1 MKIFTL
7 VFLYFSSQFACA
19 FGLSDHKRVTLQ
31 AVSEFNACF
40 AGSIDS
46 LSTDVL
52 WMSDLDEDLNV
63 IRKDLF
69 YSHYY
74 NPEKPLKMFRYD
86 SSVRV
91 KVLTKEIEVDD
102 SLYGRYNDFS
112 LTDLGHLIHHVQDMA
127 APPHVVPVSHG
138 LTDGFEQN
146 TEVSGEI
153 SSGLSCDDIKHL
165 SASYTSVHQQTAQT
179 TLNKVRSSSFWLQ
192 VEPLTPGGQIVKAL
206 LSVVNFWSPSSDTSF
221 GEYGILGNVY
231 GQSHFTIADKSYTV
245 SPDFYQ
251 EFKRQQLKLAVQGSL
266 RSLALYYL
274 KN

>member
-1 MKIFTL
+1 MKTL
-7 VFLYFSSQFACA
+7 ILISLLFAGQYAHA
-19 FGLSDHKRVTLQ
+19 FGLSDHKRIMLQ
-31 AVSEFNACF
+31 AVAEFNACLS
-40 AGSIDS
+40 GSIDS
-46 LSTDVL
+46 LSSGVL

-91 KVLTKEIEVDD
+91 KVLAKEIEVDD
-102 SLYGRYNDFS
+102 GLYGRYNDFS

-153 SSGLSCDDIKHL
+153 SSGLSCYEIKKL
-165 SASYTSVHQQTAQT
+165 SARYTDIHQWTAQA
-179 TLNKVRSSSFWLQ
+179 TLNKVRSSSFWIQ
-192 VEPLTPGGQIVKAL
+192 VQPLNSGGQIIKAL
-206 LSVVNFWSPSSDTSF
+206 LSVISFWAPSSDSSF

-231 GQSHFTIADKSYTV
+231 GQNQFTVADKTYKV
-245 SPDFYQ
+245 APDFYQ